1 MPIAPRTLSAVSP
14 ESGPAGP
21 AGRTLS
27 AVALTLID
35 VLDQVFSA
43 ALLASP
49 DQDVINVGGLRA
61 GFARAGVRTLEFHN
75 VQYVPGVKINGRL
88 HMTRQPHGVLRVS
101 GRSAARGRLVFRRN
115 GAVTGRLGGRR
126 VRVTRAARAA
136 HARDPLALL
145 ARRVQHTR
153 QALAASAAPSH

>member
-1 MPIAPRTLSAVSP
+1 VAA
-14 ESGPAGP
+14 ESGLRGRP
-21 AGRTLS
+21 GRTLS

-75 VQYVPGVKINGRL
+75 VQYVPGVRVNGTL
-88 HMTRQPHGVLRVS
+88 HMTRRPHGVLRVS
-101 GRSAARGRLVFRRN
+101 GRSAARGRLVFRRS

-126 VRVTRAARAA
+126 VHVSSAAAA
-136 HARDPLALL
+136 AGSSDPLVQA
-145 ARRVQHTR
+145 AGRMQRVR
-153 QALAASAAPSH
+153 QALRSPPRPSH